1 MNKDSMIFI
10 DNSSESEYDNEY
22 DCILCEKKIN
32 THNFPKI
39 ILKALERKYCSNL
52 NNYFFIKTITKI
64 LIGEK

>member
-1 MNKDSMIFI
+1 MIFI
-10 DNSSESEYDNEY
+10 DNSSESNYEDF

-52 NNYFFIKTITKI
+52 NNYFFIKTISKI
-64 LIGEK
+64 LNGEK